1 MAAKGKSIPKL
12 TIAEGFETAREYTTK
27 ASEITR
33 NLGLAGL
40 GIIWVFKTD
49 VGGRQIVPPEL
60 FLPGLLLVLGL
71 AFDLLQYVVSAEA
84 WIRITRW
91 KEDAGENAFTVPPW
105 LNHFGTFFYWLK
117 ILAIGTAYFF
127 LMRFLASHVFT

>member
-1 MAAKGKSIPKL
+1 MSPKRKAVPKL

-27 ASEITR
+27 VSEITR

-49 VGGRQIVPPEL
+49 VGGRLIVPPDL
-60 FLPGLLLVLGL
+60 FLPGLLLVLSL

-84 WIRITRW
+84 WIRITM
-91 KEDAGENAFTVPPW
+91 KNEDAKINEFTVPPW
-105 LNHFGTFFYWLK
+105 INHFGTLFYWLK
-117 ILAIGTAYFF
+117 ILAVGAAYFF
-127 LMRFLASHVFT
+127 LMRFLARQVF

>member
-1 MAAKGKSIPKL
+1 MATKRKVIPKL

-27 ASEITR
+27 VSEITR

-40 GIIWVFKTD
+40 GIIWIFKTD
-49 VGGRQIVPPEL
+49 VGGRLIVPPDL

-84 WIRITRW
+84 WIRITM
-91 KEDAGENAFTVPPW
+91 KNENAKLNEFTVPPW
-105 LNHFGTFFYWLK
+105 INHFGTFFYWLK
-117 ILAIGTAYFF
+117 ILTIGAAYFF
-127 LMRFLASHVFT
+127 LMRFLAKQVF